1 MFSSK
6 SGRAAIYEE
15 LIYAKQKRA
24 YGEPKDNAEICNRE
38 IEAGNILLENSD
50 KWKLTEQEIENTR
63 LLINKYTKNLEDLKD
78 GE

>member
-38 IEAGNILLENSD
+38 IEAGNILLEN
-50 KWKLTEQEIENTR
+50 
-63 LLINKYTKNLEDLKD
+63 LISGNLQNKR
-78 GE
+78 

>member
-50 KWKLTEQEIENTR
+50 KWKLTE
-63 LLINKYTKNLEDLKD
+63 
-78 GE
+78 

>member
-38 IEAGNILLENSD
+38 IEAENILLENSD

-63 LLINKYTKNLEDLKD
+63 LLINKYTKDLEDLKD